1 MDESNGLRLWLTET
15 KSRGMALGVEAT
27 HRALNALK
35 LGPPS
40 YETVHVA
47 GSNGKGTTVATLSAA
62 LTASGI
68 TNLSFT
74 SPHLVRVEERV
85 RLNGVPVSRD
95 EFDRALATVKAVED
109 SLNHPL
115 TFFEVT
121 FLVASV
127 VARRHDVRVVLLET
141 GLGGRL
147 DATRA
152 PSANVS
158 VVTALALEHTEV
170 LGDTLTDIAREK
182 AAIARPF
189 QPLIARLPEDTEVQL
204 AIETL
209 AQRVGNPALGE
220 PSGPALLEWVAMEE
234 NDGIFEEAKRL
245 SKAVWP
251 HLKATEGADFPP
263 FEALHWPARMQRV
276 PSPSKVGMTY
286 LLDGAHNPSGMAKS
300 CEHLIATLGE
310 SGEPWGL
317 LLGSSPQTDM
327 AAFLAP
333 LVSLTNANPPSVV
346 LVSVP
351 QGGRYPGIDGPV
363 LADYLR
369 QLGVQVHRITT
380 TPAEA
385 VAWFETQP
393 TDITT
398 VLSIGSLYM
407 QGNVLETLGATDD
420 DALTVRAKV

>member
-1 MDESNGLRLWLTET
+1 MDEPHGLRWWLTET

-27 HRALNALK
+27 HRALNALN

-62 LTASGI
+62 LTASEI
-68 TNLSFT
+68 SNLSFT

-95 EFDRALATVKAVED
+95 EFDRALAAVKAVED
-109 SLNHPL
+109 STNHPL

-121 FLVASV
+121 FLVAAV
-127 VARRHDVRVVLLET
+127 VASRHDIRVLLLET

-152 PSANVS
+152 ATADIS
-158 VVTALALEHTEV
+158 VVTALALEHTDV
-170 LGDTLTDIAREK
+170 LGDDLTGIAREK

-189 QPLIARLPEDTEVQL
+189 QPLIARWPKEVEVKN
-204 AIETL
+204 AVETL

-220 PSGPALLEWVAMEE
+220 QVGPALLEWVSMEE
-234 NDGIFEEAKRL
+234 HDGAFEEAKRL

-251 HLKATEGADFPP
+251 HLKATEGTDFPP
-263 FEALHWPARMQRV
+263 LEALHWPARMQRV
-276 PSPSKVGMTY
+276 ASPGKDEMTY
-286 LLDGAHNPSGMAKS
+286 LLDGAHNPSGMVKS
-300 CEHLIATLGE
+300 CEHLTKTFSETSE
-310 SGEPWGL
+310 SWGL

-327 AAFLAP
+327 TAFLSP
-333 LVSLTNANPPSVV
+333 LVSLTTVHAPSVV

-351 QGGRYPGIDGPV
+351 QGGRYPGVEGNV
-363 LADYLR
+363 MAGHLR
-369 QLGVQVHRITT
+369 ALGVPVHRITA

-393 TDITT
+393 TGIKT

-407 QGNVLETLGATDD
+407 QGNVLEALGATDD

>member
-35 LGPPS
+35 LGSPS

-68 TNLSFT
+68 ANLSFT

-109 SLNHPL
+109 SLNQPL

-152 PSANVS
+152 ASANVS
-158 VVTALALEHTEV
+158 VVTALALEHTDV

-220 PSGPALLEWVAMEE
+220 PSGPALLQWVAME
-234 NDGIFEEAKRL
+234 
-245 SKAVWP
+245 
-251 HLKATEGADFPP
+251 
-263 FEALHWPARMQRV
+263 
-276 PSPSKVGMTY
+276 
-286 LLDGAHNPSGMAKS
+286 
-300 CEHLIATLGE
+300 
-310 SGEPWGL
+310 
-317 LLGSSPQTDM
+317 
-327 AAFLAP
+327 
-333 LVSLTNANPPSVV
+333 
-346 LVSVP
+346 
-351 QGGRYPGIDGPV
+351 
-363 LADYLR
+363 
-369 QLGVQVHRITT
+369 
-380 TPAEA
+380 
-385 VAWFETQP
+385 
-393 TDITT
+393 
-398 VLSIGSLYM
+398 
-407 QGNVLETLGATDD
+407 
-420 DALTVRAKV
+420 